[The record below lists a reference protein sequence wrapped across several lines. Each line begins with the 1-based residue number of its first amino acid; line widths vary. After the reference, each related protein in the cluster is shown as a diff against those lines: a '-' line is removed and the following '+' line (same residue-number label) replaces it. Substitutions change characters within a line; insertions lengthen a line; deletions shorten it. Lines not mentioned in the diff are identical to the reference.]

1 MITNVV
7 PIVYNLGSGGHFLTA
22 FLTAAK
28 LNNPNIVQ
36 LSRFGNAH
44 KSDLIIHIPKAPT
57 DDISVY
63 VAKVVTKLS
72 NNLTT
77 HSAYIQMHHDNY
89 ISTITPFFKKV
100 ILITYNQ
107 EDIEDLAAIFAAK
120 FGLDSANIGFDEKL
134 KREYRGTKELLIDY
148 FDFYQTICED
158 NVFCVSWKELYHN
171 DPILLIEKLSKYT
184 EYNSNQFPLEKL
196 MEWRKLTKFCV
207 DKIARFTK

>member
-1 MITNVV
+1 
-7 PIVYNLGSGGHFLTA
+7 
-22 FLTAAK
+22 
-28 LNNPNIVQ
+28 
-36 LSRFGNAH
+36 
-44 KSDLIIHIPKAPT
+44 
-57 DDISVY
+57 
-63 VAKVVTKLS
+63 
-72 NNLTT
+72 
-77 HSAYIQMHHDNY
+77 MHHDNY

-107 EDIEDLAAIFAAK
+107 EDIEDLAVIFAAK
-120 FGLDSANIGFDEKL
+120 FGLDSVNIGFDEKL